1 MAHSVL
7 NTNLGNKVST
17 CSNRRGSLT
26 RIGARSDL
34 VGRDIAFT
42 NFFAF
47 STLDQTFVKTSNA
60 HGNQMKY
67 FTMTI
72 INVR

>member
-1 MAHSVL
+1 LTHSVL

-17 CSNRRGSLT
+17 CSNRTGSLM

-42 NFFAF
+42 NFLAF
-47 STLDQTFVKTSNA
+47 STLDATFEHLHKHQCS
-60 HGNQMKY
+60 
-67 FTMTI
+67 
-72 INVR
+72 R

>member
-1 MAHSVL
+1 MH
-7 NTNLGNKVST
+7 TNLGNKVSM
-17 CSNRRGSLT
+17 CSNRTGSLT

-47 STLDQTFVKTSNA
+47 SILEPTFVKK
-60 HGNQMKY
+60 HQC
-67 FTMTI
+67 I
-72 INVR
+72 